1 MSSKPFNCLL
11 CSKTYSTRRSLISH
25 ETKKHTCNRVVPHSS
40 GFELPSSWC
49 LCQFRSVFLANVK
62 SRLHSHRTAQGFKQF
77 TIHCPENLFFY
88 VFHQEPGFEYR
99 LTQRKYKCIYK
110 GKEGYQKIGYIFA
123 HPGWGEKKTKTGSE
137 VKVTT
142 EKKDP
147 ETQQTVE
154 AEFGFFWE
162 ERATKEEYNEG
173 TYTWAYGL
181 LKFTF
186 EICKR
191 NIVVV

>member
-1 MSSKPFNCLL
+1 M
-11 CSKTYSTRRSLISH
+11 
-25 ETKKHTCNRVVPHSS
+25 
-40 GFELPSSWC
+40 
-49 LCQFRSVFLANVK
+49 
-62 SRLHSHRTAQGFKQF
+62 
-77 TIHCPENLFFY
+77 
-88 VFHQEPGFEYR
+88 FHQEPGFEYR

-110 GKEGYQKIGYIFA
+110 EKEGYQKIGYIFA

-142 EKKDP
+142 EKKEP

-186 EICKR
+186 ELCKR